1 MKDEKT
7 HNEQYEALQ
16 AEYLKTKD
24 NKALGKMYLIAKEAA
39 KNYISKYCR
48 TRGLKLNINELS
60 HDSAI
65 YIIEQYLRKP
75 SFHVDKL
82 SAYIYFGV
90 KKSLFK
96 DKEIEQREISYEQYF
111 EEKKEN

>member
-1 MKDEKT
+1 MKT

-16 AEYLKTKD
+16 TEYLKTRD
-24 NKALGKMYLIAKEAA
+24 NKVLGKMYLIAKEAA

-48 TRGLKLNINELS
+48 ARGLKLNIDELS

-75 SFHVDKL
+75 EFKIEKIS
-82 SAYIYFGV
+82 SYIYFGTR
-90 KKSLFK
+90 KSLFR
-96 DKEIEQREISYEQYF
+96 DKEQEQCEISWDELN
-111 EEKKEN
+111 ENKNKDY